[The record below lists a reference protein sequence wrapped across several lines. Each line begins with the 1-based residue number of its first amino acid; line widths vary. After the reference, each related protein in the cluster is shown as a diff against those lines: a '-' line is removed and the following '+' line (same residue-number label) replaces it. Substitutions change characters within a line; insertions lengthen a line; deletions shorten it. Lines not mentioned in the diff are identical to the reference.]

1 MGWLFIILGGII
13 EIFWVSGLKYADTL
27 WLYCLT
33 LLGILTSFVLM
44 ILATKRVEV
53 SVAYAVFVG
62 IGAAGIVVAEMLVF
76 GEEANPV
83 RIALIATLL
92 IGVLG
97 LKLTSKSAS
106 DRKMVRDLSTELGLD
121 EFDEFMGEDKSERND
136 KGGVR

>member
-62 IGAAGIVVAEMLVF
+62 IGAAGIVVAEMLIF
-76 GEEANPV
+76 GEEANPA

-97 LKLTSKSAS
+97 LNLTSKSAS
-106 DRKMVRDLSTELGLD
+106 ERKMVRDLSTELGLD

>member
-62 IGAAGIVVAEMLVF
+62 IGAAGIVVAEMLIWKISCRF
-76 GEEANPV
+76 KYG
-83 RIALIATLL
+83 
-92 IGVLG
+92 
-97 LKLTSKSAS
+97 KQ
-106 DRKMVRDLSTELGLD
+106 
-121 EFDEFMGEDKSERND
+121 
-136 KGGVR
+136 